1 MSHLAP
7 QAAIFSPSI
16 ARAAAS
22 TAKDW
27 AYVDAWLRRQY
38 AHLGPDDASTR
49 TRTRTV
55 SKSTTSSP
63 PAFERNP
70 DTLEALLALIAANEE
85 ADEERGRL
93 ARLESAAL
101 DEVRATEREKES
113 RRRQG
118 TAAAAPANN
127 NNSSNTGS
135 GGSSDAATAIHGDL
149 LAEDLL
155 EALDASL
162 SKDGRTALDAMAD
175 VSLSLHAPADPD
187 AARLAHRFV
196 ELQGA
201 AHEAAHLLHRVGL
214 LQAYLDDEAARL
226 RGLLEDLRRG
236 PQYQLPADSNA
247 ELRRAVKDAAASLPE
262 LRRHVEALEK
272 RVGIPALTVEDL
284 RLDEDAYLDLLAKK
298 KDLDAEVRAF
308 AGLPP
313 DVEAAR
319 AELERLRAQLREAT
333 ERRDANFEMLVERES
348 PLKVRTSR
356 RF

>member
-1 MSHLAP
+1 MAHLAP

-38 AHLGPDDASTR
+38 AHLRQDDAITHGR
-49 TRTRTV
+49 PV
-55 SKSTTSSP
+55 SKSTASP

-70 DTLEALLALIAANEE
+70 ETLEALLALIAANEE
-85 ADEERGRL
+85 ADEERDRL

-101 DEVRATEREKES
+101 DELRAAEREKES
-113 RRRQG
+113 RRHRPG
-118 TAAAAPANN
+118 TAAAAA
-127 NNSSNTGS
+127 
-135 GGSSDAATAIHGDL
+135 AIHGDL
-149 LAEDLL
+149 LADDLL
-155 EALDASL
+155 EALDAGL
-162 SKDGRTALDAMAD
+162 SKDGLAALDAMAD
-175 VSLSLHAPADPD
+175 VSLSLDTPADPD
-187 AARLAHRFV
+187 PAHLARRFV

-201 AHEAAHLLHRVGL
+201 AHETSHLLHRVGL
-214 LQAYLDDEAARL
+214 LQMYLDDESARL
-226 RGLLEDLRRG
+226 RGFLEDLRQG
-236 PQYQLPADSNA
+236 PQYQPPADSDSNA
-247 ELRRAVKDAAASLPE
+247 ELQRAIKNIGARLPE

-272 RVGIPALTVEDL
+272 TVGIPPLTVEEV
-284 RLDEDAYLDLLAKK
+284 RLDEEAYLDLLAKK
-298 KDLDAEVRAF
+298 KDLDAQVKAF

-319 AELERLRAQLREAT
+319 AELERLRGQLREAT

-348 PLKVRTSR
+348 PVKVRNSR

>member
-7 QAAIFSPSI
+7 QAAIYSPSI

-38 AHLGPDDASTR
+38 ANLSKDAA
-49 TRTRTV
+49 V
-55 SKSTTSSP
+55 SKSTASSSSSP

-70 DTLEALLALIAANEE
+70 ETLEALLALIAANEE
-85 ADEERGRL
+85 ADEERDRL

-101 DEVRATEREKES
+101 DEVRAAEQEKES
-113 RRRQG
+113 RRRR
-118 TAAAAPANN
+118 A
-127 NNSSNTGS
+127 NTGS
-135 GGSSDAATAIHGDL
+135 SGNDAADAHGDL

-155 EALDASL
+155 EALDAGL
-162 SKDGRTALDAMAD
+162 SKDGLAALDAMAD
-175 VSLSLHAPADPD
+175 VALSLNTPADPRP
-187 AARLAHRFV
+187 AHLAHRFV
-196 ELQGA
+196 DLQGD
-201 AHEAAHLLHRVGL
+201 AHETSHLLHRLGL
-214 LQAYLDDEAARL
+214 LQAYLDDESARL
-226 RGLLEDLRRG
+226 RGFLEDLRQG
-236 PQYQLPADSNA
+236 PQYLLPADSTA
-247 ELRRAVKDAAASLPE
+247 ELRRTIKETGAKLPE

-272 RVGIPALTVEDL
+272 KVGIPDLTVDEV
-284 RLDEDAYLDLLAKK
+284 RLDEEAYLDLLARK
-298 KDLDAEVRAF
+298 KDLDAQVKAF

-319 AELERLRAQLREAT
+319 VELEGLRAQLRNAT

-348 PLKVRTSR
+348 PVKVRTSR